1 MNLSKLAKIEVQ
13 IGLSFSK
20 LKYMKNC
27 LVVVEITFRFAS
39 LSSPQY

>member
-20 LKYMKNC
+20 PIPIQNIAKL
-27 LVVVEITFRFAS
+27 LLR
-39 LSSPQY
+39 